1 MPFLIT
7 AQHWVFFITVVTD
20 VGAGSPKARN
30 DGWLP
35 KEIRVG
41 CGGLRWF
48 ETSVGWVLEMAAK
61 APLGHLRRLLRF
73 ITVVPKKTIQTH

>member
-1 MPFLIT
+1 
-7 AQHWVFFITVVTD
+7 VVTD

-30 DGWLP
+30 DGWLQ
-35 KEIRVG
+35 KEIGVG

-61 APLGHLRRLLRF
+61 APLGHLR
-73 ITVVPKKTIQTH
+73 